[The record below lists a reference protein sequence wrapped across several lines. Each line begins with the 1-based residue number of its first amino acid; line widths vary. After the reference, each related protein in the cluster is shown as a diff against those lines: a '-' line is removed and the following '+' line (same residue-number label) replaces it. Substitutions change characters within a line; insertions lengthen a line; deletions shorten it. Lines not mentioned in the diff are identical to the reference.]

1 VKYTKTFA
9 KAYQDIYENA
19 AAREIDAYANKLGRS
34 SMDYTMFKKS
44 ADLLKKKDFKALG
57 KHIHGSD
64 TSPREYVMSVMNKKD
79 PASFKKIYGNQ
90 TGFLATMKPIGL
102 KEEDDHEVSMA
113 IGQVKVMQERLST
126 IMSFLSSKGDDYNIE
141 GWVQSYI
148 TSAEESLTTIADYLD
163 KNPKVQKEEK
173 LQEQEEPI
181 KKEQPKKDP
190 EVLEKQISDLKAQ
203 LALAK
208 QKIENEKNK
217 VAKPEPN
224 PETGE
229 IPLRTG
235 LANAILSIKDNKKA
249 EINKSKQTSKQIRS
263 LARES
268 LDVIR
273 ESDASDKAKSMGLDY
288 MSFGRYGKKGKV
300 THKSMGGTLTA
311 VDKDEKPIKEP
322 EPKSDEPKKDAAP
335 TDADEIKLKSKNF
348 LRDLEKGNL
357 EDDDG
362 VIEIDMDDDGQ
373 GAMAASELAAKQG
386 LTDLA
391 SDLEDVAMA
400 VQDSDPDVAQALLQ
414 DIEAKNSGKEIE
426 AKVQSQKA
434 DKAIDLVTAQDYS
447 ASNINNMVTD
457 LTSTFDIIRKMVDS
471 DKTEGNPGSG
481 NMNSSKGFR
490 PEVIDT
496 LQSLGDVSDRIEDVI
511 DDVEDEK
518 TKSKLQSVLDE
529 IEFVTDENADH
540 DNYTKPHKVNGSIE
554 AIQDILKDFK
564 SVKEQFMSFRKKMM
578 REEEGEAIL
587 TDKDLT
593 KKPELKDILAVKKK
607 EKKIK
612 VGGQS
617 KIEVNPKADIGQYS
631 GGTKVNTG
639 NLH

>member
-1 VKYTKTFA
+1 MTKYTKTFA
-9 KAYQDIYENA
+9 
-19 AAREIDAYANKLGRS
+19 DAMKEVRKPKVVKE
-34 SMDYTMFKKS
+34 DY
-44 ADLLKKKDFKALG
+44 
-57 KHIHGSD
+57 
-64 TSPREYVMSVMNKKD
+64 
-79 PASFKKIYGNQ
+79 
-90 TGFLATMKPIGL
+90 
-102 KEEDDHEVSMA
+102 EVSMA
-113 IGQVKVMQERLST
+113 IGQLKT
-126 IMSFLSSKGDDYNIE
+126 IQDRIGKIMEFLSGKSDDYNME
-141 GWVQSYI
+141 AWLQSKI
-148 TSAEESLTTIADYLD
+148 TSAED
-163 KNPKVQKEEK
+163 KLNSVANYVTNNPEVNEAKEE
-173 LQEQEEPI
+173 
-181 KKEQPKKDP
+181 PKDKDNS
-190 EVLEKQISDLKAQ
+190 ENLEKQISDLKAQ
-203 LALAK
+203 LALSK

-217 VAKPEPN
+217 AVKPIPN

-229 IPLRTG
+229 VPLQTG
-235 LANAILSIKDNKKA
+235 LAHAILKIKDDAQKEQNKT
-249 EINKSKQTSKQIRS
+249 KQVSKQIKN

-268 LDVIR
+268 LDIMK
-273 ESDASDKAKSMGLDY
+273 ESDASDKAKGMGLDY
-288 MSFGRYGKKGKV
+288 MKFGRYGKDGKV

-311 VDKDEKPIKEP
+311 VDKDEKPVK
-322 EPKSDEPKKDAAP
+322 EPKSAKPKDEPKKDAAP
-335 TDADEIKLKSKNF
+335 ADADEIKLKSKNF

-357 EDDDG
+357 ENDDG
-362 VIEIDMDDDGQ
+362 MIEIDMDDDGQ

-400 VQDSDPDVAQALLQ
+400 VQDYEPDVAQALLQ

-496 LQSLGDVSDRIEDVI
+496 LQSLGDVSDKIGEII
-511 DDVEDEK
+511 DDVENEK

-540 DNYTKPHKVNGSIE
+540 DNYTKSHKVNGSIE
-554 AIQDILKDFK
+554 SIQDILKDLK
-564 SVKEQFMSFRKKMM
+564 SVKEETTSYRIKSFKGFKPLS
-578 REEEGEAIL
+578 EEEL
-587 TDKDLT
+587 TAKDLT
-593 KKPELKDILAVKKK
+593 KKVTLDDVLSQTTKKK
-607 EKKIK
+607 EIKLDKKK
-612 VGGQS
+612 T
-617 KIEVNPKADIGQYS
+617 KIEINPDKDIGQYS
-631 GGTKVNTG
+631 GGMKTNNG